1 MLDSYWF
8 AKRQGQ
14 EATNVTT
21 FGGQPSDGNLD
32 VLDWFLKKLY
42 RSLKVPTNRL
52 KEDSGLSDGSQ
63 MLNEELKFAKM
74 IVRQQQ
80 KFAAGIKKGFIT
92 HIKLRGKFDEYD
104 IEEQHIDIEFVKPG
118 TFFEMRENQKKQLKV
133 EMYNSVIG
141 TQNVSDIFAKKKY
154 LEWSDKDILADRE
167 FRRKD
172 AEFQW
177 ELQQI
182 AAMGPGWKA
191 QIMAQGAAEAGGAEP
206 PMGGGGMPPMGGGE
220 SPPPFGGGPA
230 IEAGGGETPAPFGGE
245 ANTTPPPGEGQPE

>member
-1 MLDSYWF
+1 
-8 AKRQGQ
+8 
-14 EATNVTT
+14 
-21 FGGQPSDGNLD
+21 
-32 VLDWFLKKLY
+32 
-42 RSLKVPTNRL
+42 
-52 KEDSGLSDGSQ
+52 
-63 MLNEELKFAKM
+63 
-74 IVRQQQ
+74 
-80 KFAAGIKKGFIT
+80 
-92 HIKLRGKFDEYD
+92 
-104 IEEQHIDIEFVKPG
+104 
-118 TFFEMRENQKKQLKV
+118 MRENQKKQLKV

-191 QIMAQGAAEAGGAEP
+191 QIMAQGAAEAGGGEP

-230 IEAGGGETPAPFGGE
+230 VEAGGGETPAPFGGE